1 MTQLVTKAD
10 AGEITIGDAVNL
22 AILEEMIRD
31 PSCVSRR
38 YFCAWPRGEKGLAL
52 LLRNKTNTLLFCCE
66 FMAPTGACLLFNF
79 PQKFFESLLTY
90 FFIVCYF
97 FRTHRTT
104 R

>member
-1 MTQLVTKAD
+1 MAKLVTKAD

-31 PSCVSRR
+31 PSCVSRG

-52 LLRNKTNTLLFCCE
+52 LLRNKTNTLLFCSFE

-79 PQKFFESLLTY
+79 PQKFFVSLLT
-90 FFIVCYF
+90 
-97 FRTHRTT
+97 
-104 R
+104 